1 MGSIGRTKN
10 NLVRQMPLSLGVE
23 EERDGKDKRGQVFGG
38 NSLYISRFEMQFY
51 NQKKKDTED
60 SFLN

>member
-38 NSLYISRFEMQFY
+38 IPCTFLDLKCNFIIR
-51 NQKKKDTED
+51 KKRYGR
-60 SFLN
+60 LLP